1 MAEND
6 INISAFSIAD
16 APDYGIL
23 RLVVGRPD
31 LALKILKEKGYTV
44 NTTEVV
50 CVIVPNKPGG
60 LHKVLRI
67 LSDNDIQIDYMYA
80 FAVGNEA
87 SVVLRAPSNENV
99 IKVLQENKM
108 ELVRANQIYQI

>member
-1 MAEND
+1 
-6 INISAFSIAD
+6 
-16 APDYGIL
+16 
-23 RLVVGRPD
+23 
-31 LALKILKEKGYTV
+31 
-44 NTTEVV
+44 
-50 CVIVPNKPGG
+50 
-60 LHKVLRI
+60 
-67 LSDNDIQIDYMYA
+67 MYA

>member
-1 MAEND
+1 
-6 INISAFSIAD
+6 
-16 APDYGIL
+16 
-23 RLVVGRPD
+23 
-31 LALKILKEKGYTV
+31 
-44 NTTEVV
+44 VV